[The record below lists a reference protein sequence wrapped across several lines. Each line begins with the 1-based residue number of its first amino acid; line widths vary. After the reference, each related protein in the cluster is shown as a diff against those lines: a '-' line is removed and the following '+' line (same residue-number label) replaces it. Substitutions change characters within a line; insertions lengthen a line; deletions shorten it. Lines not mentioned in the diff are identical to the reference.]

1 MSDRTKPYTKTEKVK
16 ISERIGA
23 IKVKKHRVAIF
34 RIATKN
40 DYIRDKGGVFLKIS
54 EMSFETIKAIEEY
67 LDEHLPVPVIKTII
81 SPTPYYSDS
90 ANDSSVKLTN
100 MERNVL
106 RNIDTAESLVTSAES
121 TNVTTS
127 EQIIVKP
134 LG

>member
-1 MSDRTKPYTKTEKVK
+1 MEKIK

-23 IKVKKHRVAIF
+23 IKAKKHRVAIF

-40 DYIRDKGGVFLKIS
+40 DYIRDKGGVYLKIS
-54 EMSFETIKAIEEY
+54 EMSTETINAIEQY
-67 LDEHLPVPVIKTII
+67 LDEHLPVPVIKSMANT
-81 SPTPYYSDS
+81 TPYYSDS
-90 ANDSSVKLTN
+90 ANESSVKLTN
-100 MERNVL
+100 MEKNVL
-106 RNIDTAESLVTSAES
+106 RNIDTAESLIASVES

>member
-1 MSDRTKPYTKTEKVK
+1 MSGRTKPYTKTEKVK

-23 IKVKKHRVAIF
+23 IKAKKHRVAIF
-34 RIATKN
+34 RIATN

-67 LDEHLPVPVIKTII
+67 LDEHLPVPAIKTII